1 MGIRRL
7 ALLCLFVS
15 FSIISFAQKGTLKG
29 LVTDLKTKEPLVGA
43 TIMLEGTTKGI
54 ITDFDGNYEL
64 PNIDPGTYTVRCSF
78 ISYETKLTENIVIK
92 AGQPTELNVQL
103 GESTVEIGDVK
114 VVAKANRESESMLL
128 VEQKNAVVATQAI
141 GAQEISR
148 KGASDA
154 EAAVTKVSGIS
165 KQEGVKNVFVRG
177 LGDRFNSTSLNGFPV
192 PSEDPE
198 YKNISLDFFGSDIIK
213 AVNVSKVFDA
223 SMTGDV
229 GGAEININS
238 KELVGSSEFNVGVSA
253 SANTNTYNADF
264 LLPDGVSSF
273 GFAQNTESPTSGDT
287 YSFANSLDPSS
298 QDLQI
303 GKGLSFSGGKRFSVG
318 ANKNPLNFYLI
329 GNYSTDFSYTDGVTR
344 QTTTTGTIYRDQTTT
359 EYEKN
364 SLHFATANVN
374 YSFNKYDLTYN
385 FLAIHSANQ
394 SLRDDLGLNTNSFT
408 DDEAGNTG
416 LVRRQQINDNT
427 LLVNQLQ
434 LKKEINSRIAA
445 SAGVAYNY
453 TNGKEPD
460 RRVNYLA
467 SNGENIIQPLK
478 GSGNQ
483 HRFFGD
489 LKENDI
495 NALANVTYKLTDD
508 SEKISS
514 VEIGYRGRF
523 LNDEYNASAWDNQ
536 WQTSNPPQLDLN
548 DFSLDAIFNQE
559 GFAAGK
565 FANNNYKVLT
575 YSVDKT
581 IHSGYVLLNYQLTE
595 KLIANLGV
603 KVDKVDITVDYDLD
617 LNDQSPA
624 KSSPPIDELY
634 LLPSLNLKYNLNDKN
649 ALRLGASKTYTLPQ
663 SKEISPMLYEG
674 PQWASQGNEDLVPST
689 NYNVDL
695 KWDYYMTPGELI
707 SITVFGKLIQD
718 PISKVEIASANGYQ
732 SYGNI
737 AEEAKL
743 GGVEVEI
750 RKDIFAT
757 GEETRK
763 KLSTGINF
771 SYIKTGVTLSN
782 ASGSLPLDFTNTKSE
797 LEGASPILANGD
809 LSYQYKSNNFE
820 FNSTVVA
827 NYFSDRIYA
836 IGVGGYNDI
845 EENGLV
851 TLDFISSV
859 KIKNHWGVSF
869 KAKNLLDP
877 DFELTRKP
885 ASEGAEPTVLRSYK
899 KGINLSLGLSYEF

>member
-15 FSIISFAQKGTLKG
+15 LSILSFAQKGTLKG

-64 PNIDPGTYTVRCSF
+64 TNIDPGTYTVRCSF
-78 ISYETKLTENIVIK
+78 ISYETKLFENIVIK
-92 AGQPTELNVQL
+92 AGQVTELSVQL
-103 GESTVEIGDVK
+103 GESTVEIGGVQ

-128 VEQKNAVVATQAI
+128 VEQKNAIVATQAI
-141 GAQEISR
+141 GAQEMSR

-177 LGDRFNSTSLNGFPV
+177 LGDRFNATSLNGFPV

-223 SMTGDV
+223 GMTSDV

-253 SANTNTYNADF
+253 SANTNTYDVDF

-273 GFAQNTESPTSGDT
+273 GFAQNTTSPTSGAT

-303 GKGLSFSGGKRFSVG
+303 GKGLSFSGGKRLEVG
-318 ANKNPLNFYLI
+318 SNKNPLNFYII
-329 GNYSTDFSYTDGVTR
+329 GNYSSDFSYTDGVTR
-344 QTTTTGTIYRDQTTT
+344 QTTTSGTIYRDQETK
-359 EYEKN
+359 EYEKKF
-364 SLHFATANVN
+364 LHFATANVN
-374 YSFNKYDLTYN
+374 YSFDNYDLTYN
-385 FLAIHSANQ
+385 FLAIHTANQ
-394 SLRDDLGLNTNSFT
+394 GLRDDFGMDGNPFNNN
-408 DDEAGNTG
+408 DEHDYEG

-434 LKKEINSRIAA
+434 VKKEVNDRLKVN
-445 SAGVAYNY
+445 AGAAYNY

-460 RRVNYLA
+460 RRVNYLTYMGG
-467 SNGENIIQPLK
+467 NTVEPLK

-483 HRFFGD
+483 HRYFGD
-489 LKENDI
+489 LKETDI
-495 NALANVTYKLTDD
+495 NAIASATYKLTDD
-508 SEKISS
+508 SNNASS
-514 VEIGYRGRF
+514 VEVGYRGRI
-523 LNDEYNASAWDNQ
+523 LKDEYNASAWDNQ
-536 WQTSNPPQLDLN
+536 WRANLPQLELDNLN
-548 DFSLDAIFNQE
+548 LDGIFNDEAYQN
-559 GFAAGK
+559 GD
-565 FANNNYKVLT
+565 FANNNYKVMM
-575 YSVDKT
+575 YQVDKT
-581 IHSGYVLLNYQLTE
+581 IHTGYVMLNYQLTD
-595 KLIANLGV
+595 KLIANLGL
-603 KVDKVDITVDYDLD
+603 KADKVDIAVDYDLD

-624 KSSPPIDELY
+624 KSAPPIDELY
-634 LLPSLNLKYNLNDKN
+634 FLPSLNLKYSLNEKN
-649 ALRLGASKTYTLPQ
+649 ALRFGASQTYTLPQ

-674 PQWASQGNEDLVPST
+674 KQWSSQGNEDLVPST

-695 KWDYYMTPGELI
+695 KWDFYMTPGELI
-707 SITVFGKLIQD
+707 SITAFGKLIQD
-718 PISKVEIASANGYQ
+718 PISKVEIAAANGYL
-732 SYGNI
+732 SYANI
-737 AEEAKL
+737 AKDAKIA
-743 GGVEVEI
+743 GVEVEI
-750 RKDIFAT
+750 RKDIFAR

-771 SYIKTGVTLSN
+771 SYIKTDVTLSN
-782 ASGSLPLDFTNTKSE
+782 FSGNLPLDFTNKKSE
-797 LEGASPILANGD
+797 LEGASPILVNGD
-809 LSYQYKSNNFE
+809 LSYQYKSDNFE

-836 IGVGGYNDI
+836 IGVGGYNDV

-851 TLDFISSV
+851 TLDFVSSV
-859 KIKNHWGVSF
+859 KIKNHWGISF

-877 DFELTRKP
+877 DFKLTRKS
-885 ASEGAEPTVLRSYK
+885 ASETAEPIVLRSYQ
-899 KGINLSLGLSYEF
+899 KGINLSLALSYEF